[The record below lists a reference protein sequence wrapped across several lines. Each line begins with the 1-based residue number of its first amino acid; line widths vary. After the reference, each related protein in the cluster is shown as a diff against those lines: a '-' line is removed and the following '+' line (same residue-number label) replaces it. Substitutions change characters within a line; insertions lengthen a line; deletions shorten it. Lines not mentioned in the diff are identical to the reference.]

1 MLPKPTVQF
10 CLLHLH
16 FSDTS
21 FTPSQMGCQA
31 SSATGLA
38 APDSRKSGLSARIKE
53 CILLKKREHDND
65 PHPVTLEKIV
75 LKMEKCKMVLGTI
88 KLVFNQHST
97 DGGKSITKEALNKV
111 MGRLHSD
118 LTEEDVSQLFDFI
131 DLDLSKSIDFKEFL
145 VSLSVCM
152 VLGKL
157 TAKGL
162 ASETNTTSSTSSSAA
177 TAASPPD
184 TSSSALAVYRTECID
199 MLNLI
204 LSAYLIFDPEGKGAI
219 RRDQVEKILD
229 EHTSRSVRRS
239 GKDGPAGGA
248 HFFVSAATWDKM
260 DWNHDG
266 EIDFGEFVFAFT
278 SWIDVEELIE

>member
-1 MLPKPTVQF
+1 M
-10 CLLHLH
+10 
-16 FSDTS
+16 
-21 FTPSQMGCQA
+21 
-31 SSATGLA
+31 
-38 APDSRKSGLSARIKE
+38 IK
-53 CILLKKREHDND
+53 KKEHDND

-88 KLVFNQHST
+88 KLVFNQHSV
-97 DGGKSITKEALNKV
+97 DGGKSITKDALHKV

-118 LTEEDVSQLFDFI
+118 LTEEDVSMLFDFI

-152 VLGKL
+152 LLGKL
-157 TAKGL
+157 TVKGL
-162 ASETNTTSSTSSSAA
+162 SSDTATNSTSSA
-177 TAASPPD
+177 AASD
-184 TSSSALAVYRTECID
+184 AVSAALAVYRAECIE

-219 RRDQVEKILD
+219 KRSQVEQILE

-239 GKDGPAGGA
+239 GKDAPAGVG
-248 HFFVSAATWDKM
+248 FFVSAATWEKM

-278 SWIDVEELIE
+278 SWIDVDELLE